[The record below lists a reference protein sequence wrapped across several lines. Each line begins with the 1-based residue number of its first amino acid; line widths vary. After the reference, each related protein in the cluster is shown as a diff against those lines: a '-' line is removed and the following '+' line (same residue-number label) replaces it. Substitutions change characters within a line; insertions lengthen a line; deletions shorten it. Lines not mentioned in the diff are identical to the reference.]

1 MAQSSIM
8 KQLLKRLEDGTAA
21 IRARYESLANASD
34 AAYRAKLSGLEEDYN
49 RAVNEASAQAQINL
63 KNNLEKMADAGYVRS
78 GETVQAT
85 IAAGSN
91 RAKMLAALA
100 SQKAKDKRAYESE
113 MESARAG
120 IVLEGEKH
128 ASDYE
133 NQISEMILAQENA
146 DREFEAAE
154 RQRAAENRIAQ
165 QTLEM
170 NAKKNSGESGEKG
183 IVPKKSPYDYVQEII
198 KQNSKY
204 NKKKGYTVI
213 DRRAILLSISSV
225 VKDTRLSY
233 QYRYEMYLYG
243 KSLGYIK

>member
-1 MAQSSIM
+1 MAQSNLI
-8 KQLLKRLEDGTAA
+8 KQLLKRLEDGTAS
-21 IRARYESLANASD
+21 IRARYESLAKASD
-34 AAYRAKLSGLEEDYN
+34 AAYRAKLSGLEEDYT

-63 KNNLEKMADAGYVRS
+63 KNNLERMADAGYMRS

-85 IAAGSN
+85 IAAGAD

-100 SQKAKDKRAYESE
+100 TEKAKNKKEYESE
-113 MESARAG
+113 MASARAG

-154 RQRAAENRIAQ
+154 RQRAVDNQIKM
-165 QTLEM
+165 QTL
-170 NAKKNSGESGEKG
+170 AQSGQKGTAESKETG
-183 IVPKKSPYDYVQEII
+183 IVPKKDPYEYVQEII

-213 DRRAILLSISSV
+213 DRRAILLAISSV

-243 KSLGYIK
+243 KSLGYIQ